1 MTKEPIKEERI
12 RKLKPENLK
21 KLLRDDRFRYH
32 TFANLSGLHP
42 NTLSRIK
49 RDYEDQIYI
58 KENTLVLM
66 REEVLDMIKFL
77 RSLIHE

>member
-1 MTKEPIKEERI
+1 MNKEEKV
-12 RKLKPENLK
+12 RKMRPENLK

-42 NTLSRIK
+42 NTLSKIK
-49 RDYEDQIYI
+49 LDYEDRLFI
-58 KENTLVLM
+58 KEKTLVLM
-66 REEVLDMIKFL
+66 REEVLDMIAFL

>member
-1 MTKEPIKEERI
+1 MNKEEKV

-49 RDYEDQIYI
+49 RDYDDKLFVKDQ
-58 KENTLVLM
+58 TLIVM
-66 REEVLDMIKFL
+66 REEVLDMIQFL